1 MIRVLG
7 VLVAVALYIYG
18 IIDVVRT
25 PREEVR
31 SLPRAVWL
39 LVVVLLPV
47 LGDLPWLVFG
57 RTWRVPRRRTLAP
70 DDDPRALRTIGDRA
84 WAERMKRR
92 RGDYSPE

>member
-18 IIDVVRT
+18 IIDVLRS

-39 LVVVLLPV
+39 LIVVLLPI
-47 LGDLPWLVFG
+47 LGDLLWLLLG
-57 RTWRVPRRRTLAP
+57 RTWRLPRRRMLAP
-70 DDDPRALRTIGDRA
+70 DDDPAALRTIGDRA

-92 RGDYSPE
+92 RDGQEPA